1 LRGAKHRDDRFLAV
15 GVVAR
20 DVEELAGRARHA
32 VSESVDKERA
42 RRVVLERQYGVIVG
56 RTGSSV

>member
-15 GVVAR
+15 GMVAR
-20 DVEELAGRARHA
+20 DVEELAGCAKHA
-32 VSESVDKERA
+32 VSELVDKERA
-42 RRVVLERQYGVIVG
+42 RHVILERQYGVIVG